1 MTAFILICGALVLLS
16 ALFYLIPFRRGGNLD
31 DDITRS
37 NLDWYRLREQEL
49 AAEDDEDLR
58 EDARLR
64 LLEDDQQ
71 AASDAATAGSGSSRF
86 PAWLLLPMIAVA
98 SASLYLWLVAAQD
111 VQISRQLQQID
122 QDSSEE
128 DMAQLIGAIEKRA
141 AQRPDN
147 LNYAA
152 LLGRYYMGQRDYAR
166 AADTYGA
173 LARQLPE
180 DAETLA
186 YAAQAEYLAANR
198 ELSDDARM
206 RAEQALAVN
215 PHQRTALG
223 LLGMASF
230 EQGQYRAAIEY
241 WERLLA
247 MEPPGSDSANMIA
260 GVIQSAREKLGEA
273 PPAGDGQ
280 PQVAETSTSAG
291 VTVQV
296 ASADGI
302 NPGDTV
308 FILARNAQSDSRM
321 PIAVQRLTGA
331 QLPVTL
337 RLDDSNSMAGQ
348 KLSETDSVMVV
359 VQVSPE
365 GRPGEASATWLGQAG
380 PVAPGT
386 GQETLEITLSP
397 RDG

>member
-86 PAWLLLPMIAVA
+86 PAWLLLPTIAVA
-98 SASLYLWLVAAQD
+98 SASLYIWLGAAQD

-166 AADTYGA
+166 AAATYGA

-223 LLGMASF
+223 LL
-230 EQGQYRAAIEY
+230 
-241 WERLLA
+241 
-247 MEPPGSDSANMIA
+247 
-260 GVIQSAREKLGEA
+260 
-273 PPAGDGQ
+273 
-280 PQVAETSTSAG
+280 
-291 VTVQV
+291 
-296 ASADGI
+296 
-302 NPGDTV
+302 
-308 FILARNAQSDSRM
+308 
-321 PIAVQRLTGA
+321 
-331 QLPVTL
+331 
-337 RLDDSNSMAGQ
+337 
-348 KLSETDSVMVV
+348 LS
-359 VQVSPE
+359 
-365 GRPGEASATWLGQAG
+365 L
-380 PVAPGT
+380 
-386 GQETLEITLSP
+386 IHI
-397 RDG
+397 